1 MYLFVGKYEGRSK
14 IVEIMVEDR
23 KSRI

>member
-1 MYLFVGKYEGRSK
+1 MYLFVGKYEGRSE